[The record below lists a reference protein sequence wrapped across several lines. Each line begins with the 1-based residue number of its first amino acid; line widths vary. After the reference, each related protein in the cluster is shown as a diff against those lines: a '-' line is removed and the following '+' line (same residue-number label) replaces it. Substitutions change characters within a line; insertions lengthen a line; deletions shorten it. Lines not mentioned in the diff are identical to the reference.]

1 MKKVP
6 ALSRKLLDGGYTVIR
21 PGEGSMEEH
30 IHIREVTIAEH
41 VSHQNCKISSV
52 DCMRN
57 TAASP
62 VSSVPEFMGIYH
74 KETQLN
80 ITI

>member
-30 IHIREVTIAEH
+30 SPEVTIAEH
-41 VSHQNCKISSV
+41 ASHQNCKISSV

-62 VSSVPEFMGIYH
+62 VSNVSEFMGIYH

-80 ITI
+80 IMI